1 MKVIG
6 INGSSRKDSNTTIL
20 IKYIFKELNK
30 EGIETELVTLYDKK
44 LIPVVPALL
53 VIVEKIVFIKM
64 ILMMF
69 LTK

>member
-30 EGIETELVTLYDKK
+30 EEMKRMTFSMTKK

>member
-30 EGIETELVTLYDKK
+30 EGIETEFSMTKK
-44 LIPVVPALL
+44 SILVVPALL
-53 VIVEKIVFIKM
+53 VIVEKIVFIKT

>member
-30 EGIETELVTLYDKK
+30 EGIETELVTLYEKK

-53 VIVEKIVFIKM
+53 VIVEKIVFIKT